1 MVLIMNN
8 INLGVDIVLVDRIN
22 KILNSKKKSR
32 FLNKIF
38 SSSEISDS
46 KNRQNQSE
54 DFSGRFAA
62 KEAIKKAL
70 SSYNE
75 TNMNET
81 NMPSFKSLEILNS
94 ESGKPYVLISS
105 ERQSNINI
113 SIAHDGNYAIAFC
126 VVNLD

>member
-1 MVLIMNN
+1 MVSIMNN

-22 KILNSKKKSR
+22 KILNSKVKSR

-38 SSSEISDS
+38 SRSEISDS

-54 DFSGRFAA
+54 YFSGRFAA

-70 SSYNE
+70 SSYDE
-75 TNMNET
+75 TDML
-81 NMPSFKSLEILNS
+81 SFKSLEILNS
-94 ESGKPYVLISS
+94 ESGKPYVLINSKK
-105 ERQSNINI
+105 QSNINI

-126 VVNLD
+126 VANLD

>member
-1 MVLIMNN
+1 MNN

-54 DFSGRFAA
+54 YFSGRFAA

-75 TNMNET
+75 TNM
-81 NMPSFKSLEILNS
+81 PSFESLEILNS

>member
-1 MVLIMNN
+1 MNN

-22 KILNSKKKSR
+22 KILNSKVKSR

-38 SSSEISDS
+38 SRSEISDS

-54 DFSGRFAA
+54 YFSGRFAA

-75 TNMNET
+75 TDML
-81 NMPSFKSLEILNS
+81 SFKSLEILNS
-94 ESGKPYVLISS
+94 ESGKPYVLINSKK
-105 ERQSNINI
+105 QSNINI

-126 VVNLD
+126 VANLD

>member
-46 KNRQNQSE
+46 NNRQNQSE
-54 DFSGRFAA
+54 YFSGRFAA

-70 SSYNE
+70 SSY
-75 TNMNET
+75 NET

>member
-46 KNRQNQSE
+46 NNRQNQSE
-54 DFSGRFAA
+54 YFSGRFAA

-75 TNMNET
+75 TNM
-81 NMPSFKSLEILNS
+81 PSFKSLEILNG

>member
-8 INLGVDIVLVDRIN
+8 MNLGVDIVLVDRIN

-38 SSSEISDS
+38 SRSEISDS

-54 DFSGRFAA
+54 YLSGRFAA

-70 SSYNE
+70 SSYDE
-75 TNMNET
+75 TGMS
-81 NMPSFKSLEILNS
+81 SFKALEILNS
-94 ESGKPYVLISS
+94 ESGKPYVLINSKK
-105 ERQSNINI
+105 QSNINI

-126 VVNLD
+126 VANLD

>member
-22 KILNSKKKSR
+22 KILNSERKSR
-32 FLNKIF
+32 FLGKIF
-38 SSSEISDS
+38 SRSEISDS

-54 DFSGRFAA
+54 YFSGRFAA

-75 TNMNET
+75 TNML
-81 NMPSFKSLEILNS
+81 SFKSLEILNS

-126 VVNLD
+126 VANLD

>member
-22 KILNSKKKSR
+22 KILNSERKSR
-32 FLNKIF
+32 FLSKIF
-38 SSSEISDS
+38 SRSEISDS

-54 DFSGRFAA
+54 YFSGRFAA

-75 TNMNET
+75 TNML
-81 NMPSFKSLEILNS
+81 SFKSLEILNS
-94 ESGKPYVLISS
+94 KSGKPYVLIGSK
-105 ERQSNINI
+105 RQENIDI

-126 VVNLD
+126 VVNSD

>member
-1 MVLIMNN
+1 MVSIMNN

-22 KILNSKKKSR
+22 KILNSKTKSR

-38 SSSEISDS
+38 SRSEISDS

-54 DFSGRFAA
+54 YFSGRFAA

-70 SSYNE
+70 SSYDE
-75 TNMNET
+75 TDML
-81 NMPSFKSLEILNS
+81 SFKSLEILNS
-94 ESGKPYVLISS
+94 ESGKPYVLINSKK
-105 ERQSNINI
+105 QSNINI

-126 VVNLD
+126 VANLD

>member
-22 KILNSKKKSR
+22 KILNSKTKSR

-38 SSSEISDS
+38 SRSEISDS

-54 DFSGRFAA
+54 YFSGRFAA

-70 SSYNE
+70 SSYDE
-75 TNMNET
+75 TNMH
-81 NMPSFKSLEILNS
+81 SFKSLEILNS
-94 ESGKPYVLISS
+94 KSGKPYVLIDSKK
-105 ERQSNINI
+105 QSNINI

-126 VVNLD
+126 VANID

>member
-22 KILNSKKKSR
+22 KILNSKTKSR

-38 SSSEISDS
+38 SRSEISDS

-54 DFSGRFAA
+54 YFSGRFAA

-70 SSYNE
+70 SSY
-75 TNMNET
+75 NET

>member
-1 MVLIMNN
+1 MALIMNN

-46 KNRQNQSE
+46 NNRQNQSE
-54 DFSGRFAA
+54 YFSGRFAA

-70 SSYNE
+70 SSY
-75 TNMNET
+75 NET

>member
-8 INLGVDIVLVDRIN
+8 MNLGVDIVLVNRIN

-38 SSSEISDS
+38 SRSEISDS

-54 DFSGRFAA
+54 YFSGRFAA

-75 TNMNET
+75 TNM
-81 NMPSFKSLEILNS
+81 PSFKSLEILNS
-94 ESGKPYVLISS
+94 KSGKPYVLINSKK
-105 ERQSNINI
+105 QSNINI

-126 VVNLD
+126 VANLD

>member
-8 INLGVDIVLVDRIN
+8 ITLGVDIVLVDRIN

-46 KNRQNQSE
+46 NNRQNQSE
-54 DFSGRFAA
+54 YFSGRFAA

-70 SSYNE
+70 SSY
-75 TNMNET
+75 NET

>member
-8 INLGVDIVLVDRIN
+8 MNLGVDIVLVDRIN

-38 SSSEISDS
+38 SRSEISDS

-54 DFSGRFAA
+54 YFSGRFAA

-70 SSYNE
+70 SSYDE
-75 TNMNET
+75 TGMH
-81 NMPSFKSLEILNS
+81 SLKALEILNS
-94 ESGKPYVLISS
+94 ESGKPYVLINSKK
-105 ERQSNINI
+105 QSNINI

-126 VVNLD
+126 VANLD

>member
-22 KILNSKKKSR
+22 KILNSERKSR
-32 FLNKIF
+32 FLSKVF

-54 DFSGRFAA
+54 YFSGRFAA

-70 SSYNE
+70 SSYNK
-75 TNMNET
+75 TNVL
-81 NMPSFKSLEILNS
+81 SFKSLEILNS

>member
-8 INLGVDIVLVDRIN
+8 MNLGVDIVLVNRIN

-38 SSSEISDS
+38 SRSEISDS

-54 DFSGRFAA
+54 YFSGRFAA

-70 SSYNE
+70 SSYDE
-75 TNMNET
+75 TD
-81 NMPSFKSLEILNS
+81 MPSFKSLEILNS
-94 ESGKPYVLISS
+94 KSGKPYVLINSKK
-105 ERQSNINI
+105 QSNINI

>member
-8 INLGVDIVLVDRIN
+8 MNLGVDIVLVNRIN

-38 SSSEISDS
+38 SRSEISDS

-54 DFSGRFAA
+54 YFSGRFAA

-75 TNMNET
+75 TNM
-81 NMPSFKSLEILNS
+81 PSFKSLEILNGK
-94 ESGKPYVLISS
+94 SGKPYVLISS

>member
-46 KNRQNQSE
+46 NNRQNQSE
-54 DFSGRFAA
+54 YFSGRFAA

-75 TNMNET
+75 I

>member
-8 INLGVDIVLVDRIN
+8 MNLGVDIVLVNRIN

-38 SSSEISDS
+38 SRSEISDS

-54 DFSGRFAA
+54 YFSGRFAA

-70 SSYNE
+70 SSY
-75 TNMNET
+75 NET

>member
-1 MVLIMNN
+1 MVSIMNN

-22 KILNSKKKSR
+22 KILNSKTKSR

-38 SSSEISDS
+38 SRSEISDS

-54 DFSGRFAA
+54 YFSGRFAA

-70 SSYNE
+70 SSYDE
-75 TNMNET
+75 TNMH
-81 NMPSFKSLEILNS
+81 SFKSLEILNS
-94 ESGKPYVLISS
+94 KSGKPYVLIDSKK
-105 ERQSNINI
+105 QSNINI

-126 VVNLD
+126 VANID

>member
-1 MVLIMNN
+1 MVSIMNN

-22 KILNSKKKSR
+22 KILNSKTKSR

-38 SSSEISDS
+38 SRSEISDS

-54 DFSGRFAA
+54 YFSGRFAA

-70 SSYNE
+70 SSYDE
-75 TNMNET
+75 TDML
-81 NMPSFKSLEILNS
+81 SFKSLEILNS
-94 ESGKPYVLISS
+94 KSGKPYVLIDSKK
-105 ERQSNINI
+105 QSNINI

-126 VVNLD
+126 VANID

>member
-22 KILNSKKKSR
+22 KILNSERKSR
-32 FLNKIF
+32 FLSKIF
-38 SSSEISDS
+38 SRSEISDS

-54 DFSGRFAA
+54 YFSGRFAA

-75 TNMNET
+75 TNVL
-81 NMPSFKSLEILNS
+81 SFKSLEILNS

-105 ERQSNINI
+105 ERQANINI

-126 VVNLD
+126 VVNSD